1 MSHTLSFFA
10 PRLVSLALVTGGA
23 AALGACNEPKPTP
36 KSEPAVAPVTAASA
50 PSASPTAAPA
60 AAPTIAKAEV
70 GKPAPDFELKDTEG
84 TPVKLSSFK
93 GKVVVLEWWN
103 PGCPFVKAAH
113 TKGSLKT
120 AAKDASKKGVVWLAI
135 NSNGEGKQGFG
146 AEANRAGKKAFDV
159 THPVL
164 LDESGAV
171 GHAYGATNT
180 PHVMIVDEAGT
191 LVYRGAVDNSPDG
204 EGESPEGGKLVS
216 YVDAT
221 LADLAAK
228 RPVAKP
234 ETRAYG
240 CSVKY
245 AQR

>member
-1 MSHTLSFFA
+1 MSHTLSSLA
-10 PRLVSLALVTGGA
+10 PRLVTWSLVAWGVAPLI
-23 AALGACNEPKPTP
+23 ACNDPKPTP
-36 KSEPAVAPVTAASA
+36 KTEPAVAPVTATSA
-50 PSASPTAAPA
+50 AATQAPTEAAPL
-60 AAPTIAKAEV
+60 AKAEV

-120 AAKDASKKGVVWLAI
+120 AAKDASKKGVVWLAV

-245 AQR
+245 AQK

>member
-1 MSHTLSFFA
+1 MSHTLSSFA
-10 PRLVSLALVTGGA
+10 PRLVSLALVTWGA

-50 PSASPTAAPA
+50 TSASPTPAPA

-120 AAKDASKKGVVWLAI
+120 AAKDASKKGVVWLAV